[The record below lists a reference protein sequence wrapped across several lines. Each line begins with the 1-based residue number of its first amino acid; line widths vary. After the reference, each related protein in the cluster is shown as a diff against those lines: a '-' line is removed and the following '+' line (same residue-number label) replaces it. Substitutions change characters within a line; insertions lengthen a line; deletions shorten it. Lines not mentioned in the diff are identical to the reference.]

1 MLLSIKKIFSNL
13 KLALILI
20 GGGAALLMFQLLHIT
35 DYSNRLNELK
45 NQHLLIDKIVHADI
59 TDHQMAAILIN
70 GAVAEIDLSL
80 KLSTESALLESLS
93 ESSNELPTL
102 TLGLNTASKTFQSA
116 ALEYSSNLDTLKTG
130 ELRAKMLIAHPPY
143 LNQIDKVIDYNIQ
156 LINEAVFI
164 AKILAVIVFFIT
176 LIAYIRYRQRLNQ
189 IYSDID
195 KACAV
200 DTTGES
206 KSVHTQEIDFILKR
220 LLRRST
226 QPATGG
232 SLQNPLSGLN
242 NQKGL
247 LTAFNAKKS
256 SRASNTIFLGVFEI
270 DQYTSLIN
278 TLSKEDLGNLFKKLG
293 EIFSLYEQ
301 PLDIVAHLDD
311 DHIVFVMSRNSKQIA
326 LEDCEKILHTV
337 EASGFSTAK
346 GVSKITLS
354 GGFLLKI
361 PVKSLDEAIEDA
373 LKLIVKAKENG
384 GNRIAQLRERVDSF
398 R

>member
-1 MLLSIKKIFSNL
+1 MQLSIKKIFTNL
-13 KLALILI
+13 KFALILI
-20 GGGAALLMFQLLHIT
+20 SIGTSLLMFQLLHVT
-35 DYSNRLNELK
+35 DYSDRLNELK

-59 TDHQMAAILIN
+59 SDHQMAAILIN

-93 ESSNELPTL
+93 TSGNELSTL

-116 ALEYSSNLDTLKTG
+116 ALAYASNLDKPNTPQ
-130 ELRAKMLIAHPPY
+130 LREQMLIAHPPY
-143 LNQIDKVIDYNIQ
+143 LSQIDKVIDYNIQ
-156 LINEAVFI
+156 LINEAVQI
-164 AKILAVIVFFIT
+164 AKILAVILFVLALST
-176 LIAYIRYRQRLNQ
+176 YIRYRQRLNQ

-200 DTTGES
+200 DTTGEA
-206 KSVHTQEIDFILKR
+206 KSVHTQEVDFILKR

-256 SRASNTIFLGVFEI
+256 SRASNTIFLAVFEI
-270 DQYTSLIN
+270 DQYTSLVN

-301 PLDIVAHLDD
+301 PLDIVAHLED

-346 GVSKITLS
+346 GVTKITLS

-361 PVKSLDEAIEDA
+361 PVKSVDEAIEDA
-373 LKLIVKAKENG
+373 LKLIVKAKESG
-384 GNRIAQLRERVDSF
+384 GNRIAQLRDKVDSF